1 MKIEEIIQ
9 TQYKDFCHYV
19 IESRALPRLS
29 DGLKP
34 VERRSLWAAKKI
46 AKDWCKV
53 SKLAGATMSCHPHGN
68 VSIENCISS
77 MAQDFCGSNNV
88 PFFEGDGTFGSRLT
102 GSGNGCASARYISV
116 RLSKAFYDYF
126 DVDAELVNMIP
137 TYDEAESEPDTFL
150 PIVPSVLLNPTSGI
164 AVGFA
169 CEIAARNIEDV
180 KQAQIDFLQGKK
192 IKPLKPYY
200 KGFKGKII
208 KNEKGE
214 WASQGV
220 YIKNGTKLHITEL
233 PISFNREQ
241 FIELLDKLEEGTDKK
256 APVVKDYIDNCQDT
270 FDFEITLAREM
281 TDEEINSIF
290 KLTSNLNENITLIGF
305 NNKVLERLTDV
316 QVIEQFTEWRFGFYL
331 QRFTKKLEVVDEELE
346 FKKALLKVITSGLFK
361 KFPGQKKN
369 EIIQVLKDEKIK
381 NPHIVRIMKTPI
393 YCFGKDEV
401 EKLEA
406 QIKELEKNK
415 KELEVL
421 VKSED
426 KRRDVYIEELKK

>member
-1 MKIEEIIQ
+1 
-9 TQYKDFCHYV
+9 
-19 IESRALPRLS
+19 
-29 DGLKP
+29 
-34 VERRSLWAAKKI
+34 
-46 AKDWCKV
+46 
-53 SKLAGATMSCHPHGN
+53 
-68 VSIENCISS
+68 
-77 MAQDFCGSNNV
+77 
-88 PFFEGDGTFGSRLT
+88 
-102 GSGNGCASARYISV
+102 
-116 RLSKAFYDYF
+116 
-126 DVDAELVNMIP
+126 
-137 TYDEAESEPDTFL
+137 
-150 PIVPSVLLNPTSGI
+150 
-164 AVGFA
+164 
-169 CEIAARNIEDV
+169 
-180 KQAQIDFLQGKK
+180 
-192 IKPLKPYY
+192 
-200 KGFKGKII
+200 
-208 KNEKGE
+208 
-214 WASQGV
+214 
-220 YIKNGTKLHITEL
+220 
-233 PISFNREQ
+233 
-241 FIELLDKLEEGTDKK
+241 
-256 APVVKDYIDNCQDT
+256 
-270 FDFEITLAREM
+270 M